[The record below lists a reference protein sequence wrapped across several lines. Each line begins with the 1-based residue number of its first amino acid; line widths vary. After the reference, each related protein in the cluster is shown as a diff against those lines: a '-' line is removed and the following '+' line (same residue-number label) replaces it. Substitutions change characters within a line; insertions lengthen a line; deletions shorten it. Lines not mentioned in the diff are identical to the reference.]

1 MENLPSLVDVVE
13 EVVVEA
19 VAEVEVVDGEVRDE
33 GMTEFNDMKRY

>member
-19 VAEVEVVDGEVRDE
+19 VAEVVAEVEVVDGEVRDE
-33 GMTEFNDMKRY
+33 GGYDRI